1 MMKNGLKA
9 FSFLALMIAVVFVST
24 ACGKKV
30 AGPKDDD
37 VTKAVAS
44 AIESDAKAGTL
55 KSPIVILERGTQAGE
70 EFPVKVEY
78 TVAAPDGS
86 SKKETVHYVL
96 MSSINDMGATVW
108 TATKR

>member
-1 MMKNGLKA
+1 MRTGLKA
-9 FSFLALMIAVVFVST
+9 FSFLALMLAVVFVST

-30 AGPKDDD
+30 AGPKDAD

-55 KSPIVILERGTQAGE
+55 KSPVVILERGAQAGE
-70 EFPVKVEY
+70 EYPFKVEY
-78 TVAAPDGS
+78 TVAAADGS

-108 TATKR
+108 TANKR

>member
-1 MMKNGLKA
+1 MKTGLKA

-30 AGPKDDD
+30 AGPKDAD
-37 VTKAVAS
+37 VTKAIAS

-55 KSPIVILERGTQAGE
+55 KSPVVILERGAQAGE
-70 EFPVKVEY
+70 EYPFKVEY
-78 TVAAPDGS
+78 TVAAADGS
-86 SKKETVHYVL
+86 SKKETVNYIL

-108 TATKR
+108 TATRK